1 MSLFLASLG
10 KTQLAHHSCPF
21 CVFLNLPK
29 ATEKPTELMQ
39 VAVSRTSGAQWG
51 HCYSA
56 SRVLSPLSAAR
67 QAAKPWPRVL
77 ALAQLLPPV
86 RNASI
91 MISPTWG
98 PHTCRYHTRRGL
110 NHFIKPIVSLQPVP
124 LLEPS
129 LSIQPRAQISP
140 AGPPVQRDRS
150 LWARAGCRAV
160 LRGPHSASGWGSLP
174 RAQAFALLVPLP
186 WMASPNPA
194 CHLLILFNV

>member
-1 MSLFLASLG
+1 MFLASLG
-10 KTQLAHHSCPF
+10 KTQLASCLF

-29 ATEKPTELMQ
+29 AAEKPTELVQ

-51 HCYSA
+51 RCYSA

-67 QAAKPWPRVL
+67 QATKPWPRVL

-91 MISPTWG
+91 MISPAWG
-98 PHTCRYHTRRGL
+98 PHTHRFHTRRGL

-129 LSIQPRAQISP
+129 LSIQPHARISP
-140 AGPPVQRDRS
+140 AGPPVQRDRP

-160 LRGPHSASGWGSLP
+160 LRGPQSASGRGSQGPAWHPGLCP
-174 RAQAFALLVPLP
+174 ASFSALDGFPKPSL
-186 WMASPNPA
+186 SPT
-194 CHLLILFNV
+194 HSF

>member
-1 MSLFLASLG
+1 MFLASLG
-10 KTQLAHHSCPF
+10 KTQLAHPSCPF

-29 ATEKPTELMQ
+29 ATEKPTELVQ

-51 HCYSA
+51 RCYSA

-91 MISPTWG
+91 MISPAWG

-129 LSIQPRAQISP
+129 LSIQPQSARLVPQCRETDHCGPGPGAGLCSGDPTQPQAGAPRA
-140 AGPPVQRDRS
+140 
-150 LWARAGCRAV
+150 
-160 LRGPHSASGWGSLP
+160 LP
-174 RAQAFALLVPLP
+174 SAQAFALLVPLP

-194 CHLLILFNV
+194 CRLLILFNV